1 MSVLDR
7 ALGILGLQRRP
18 PAPVAT
24 RNIFT
29 GAGHTRLLSDWVR
42 QPLSADREIESD
54 LVRLKGRARD
64 LARNNAYAKRYVR
77 MCRAHVVGPRGVQ
90 LRLCNEF
97 QSGRPYDAVNE
108 AIEEAFEDWSK
119 PRHASANGKLSW
131 LGLQR
136 LAVSEW
142 ATSGEA
148 LCLLRYD
155 NAYKY
160 GVSLQPIDA
169 DRLDVTWNRARNPR
183 TGEAE
188 IRMGVELDEAGAPLA
203 YHILDVHPADIGS
216 TAARAQY
223 RRRYPASQVIHLYKN
238 DERVE
243 QTRGVPELAVAMRDL
258 RHLDGF
264 QEAALVQART
274 SAAAMGFIVT
284 KSPDGDTTEPD
295 EGLEFSAEA
304 GVIRELGVGQEF
316 QSWDPNQPSDTYAGF
331 VKAVLRGIAAGLG
344 ASYAMMANDLSDANY
359 SSMRVGRAEE
369 QETWQEL
376 QTWFIDQFCERVF
389 EAWYPS
395 AVLSGALVLP
405 LSERRTFDDHDWIPR
420 RWASVDPVKDVEA
433 DERRIALGVT
443 SRQRISAR
451 DGDDLWEVMEDL
463 AEEQDEATR
472 LKITITPTKAAG
484 GMPNGQ
490 ADQSADAGSGD
501 DAGAGSGGASDA
513 SGGGRANPHFA
524 LVRTAG

>member
-1 MSVLDR
+1 MSLLDR
-7 ALGILGLQRRP
+7 ALGIVGLQR
-18 PAPVAT
+18 AKPVPAT
-24 RNIFT
+24 RNAFV
-29 GAGHTRLLSDWVR
+29 GAASSRLLNDWVR
-42 QPLSADREIESD
+42 QPLSADREIEVD

-64 LARNNAYAKRYVR
+64 LVRNNPYAKRFVR
-77 MCRAHVVGPRGVQ
+77 MCRAHIVGPAGVQ
-90 LRLCNEF
+90 MHPCNEF
-97 QSGRPYDAVNE
+97 ANGRPYDAVNE
-108 AIEEAFEDWSK
+108 AIEEAWEDWSK
-119 PRHASANGKLSW
+119 PKHASANGRLSW

-148 LCLLRYD
+148 LFLIRYD
-155 NAYKY
+155 RAYQY
-160 GVSLQPIDA
+160 GMALQPIDA

-188 IRMGVELDEAGAPLA
+188 IRMGVEMAEDGRPLA

-216 TAARAQY
+216 MAARAQY
-223 RRRYPASQVIHLYKN
+223 RRRIPAEQVIHLFKN

-243 QTRGVPELAVAMRDL
+243 QTRGVPELAIAMRDL

-316 QSWDPNQPSDTYAGF
+316 QSWDPNQPSETYGGF

-376 QTWFIDQFCERVF
+376 QGWFIDQFCERVF
-389 EAWYPS
+389 EAWYPA

-405 LSERRTFDDHDWIPR
+405 LSERRTFDDHDWTPR
-420 RWASVDPVKDVEA
+420 RWASVDPVKDIEA
-433 DERRIALGVT
+433 DERRVALGVD
-443 SRQRISAR
+443 SRKRIAAR
-451 DGDDLWEVMEDL
+451 DGLNLWDVMEDL
-463 AEEQDEATR
+463 AEEQEYSAS
-472 LKITITPTKAAG
+472 LKLTITPAKSAG
-484 GMPNGQ
+484 GLPNGEANQ
-490 ADQSADAGSGD
+490 PADAGAGN
-501 DAGAGSGGASDA
+501 DAGAGSGGDGDA
-513 SGGGRANPHFA
+513 SGGGRANPHLA
-524 LVRTAG
+524 VVRAAR